1 MSPGF
6 ISARQLLL
14 VVASD
19 WTSNGAYLGR
29 YERPGAAAPWVPAG
43 SPLAVSLGRGGLAWG
58 RAFLIPGISPGP
70 IKREGDGCSPAGA
83 FPITALF
90 GVSAPAAGAK
100 LPWLQATPDLKCVD
114 DPDSWHY
121 NRIVDRNSVDRID
134 WQSCEDMLRTDGR
147 YEVGAVVGCNDDPVV
162 PGAGSCLF
170 LHVWEAHGAPTA
182 GCTALARDDMIA
194 LSGWLDGARSP
205 WLVQLPHAAFVD
217 LREPW
222 RLPEILA

>member
-134 WQSCEDMLRTDGR
+134 WLSCEDMLRTDGR
-147 YEVGAVVGCNDDPVV
+147 YEVGRQPGKPMGPAEETSGKERSSKTAEKPSIIFRAMDVDKTSSPENVGRPPLAPFEVVLDTNAV
-162 PGAGSCLF
+162 
-170 LHVWEAHGAPTA
+170 
-182 GCTALARDDMIA
+182 
-194 LSGWLDGARSP
+194 LD
-205 WLVQLPHAAFVD
+205 WLVFGNPSMQPI
-217 LREPW
+217 R
-222 RLPEILA
+222 

>member
-121 NRIVDRNSVDRID
+121 NRIVDQNSVDRID

-147 YEVGAVVGCNDDPVV
+147 YEVGAVVGCNDDPVE

-170 LHVWEAHGAPTA
+170 LHVCSFYPLSHGPSTRHRGITRPDFRPCSACPPRSQAP
-182 GCTALARDDMIA
+182 L
-194 LSGWLDGARSP
+194 
-205 WLVQLPHAAFVD
+205 LP
-217 LREPW
+217 LRAPADCH
-222 RLPEILA
+222 PA